1 MIQQSYFSAY
11 TWNGY
16 IPFQV
21 EWMKD
26 ESSNLKK
33 NMCPPMFI
41 TGLFTIATCRQPKY
55 PSTGE
60 LMKNMW
66 CVCVCV
72 DAY

>member
-1 MIQQSYFSAY
+1 
-11 TWNGY
+11 
-16 IPFQV
+16 
-21 EWMKD
+21 MKD